1 MAAYKAG
8 VKVFSG
14 PGGCLA
20 ALDLAREARKNL
32 GDSAEVRK
40 KSEKGEI
47 VRMADTQ
54 SDIFFIQLYFKDVSC
69 ELEQFNP

>member
-20 ALDLAREARKNL
+20 ALDLAREARNNL
-32 GDSAEVRK
+32 GDSAEVSSK
-40 KSEKGEI
+40 NSMEGEI
-47 VRMADTQ
+47 VRMGD
-54 SDIFFIQLYFKDVSC
+54 LYAKR
-69 ELEQFNP
+69 